1 MRYFYNMSKF
11 DLDHGAIAGIM
22 IKKRTSLEVVPAI
35 ILIVVLL
42 ILGVCLFMVL
52 QHVPMKQI
60 TYSANETKQVQQ
72 AVQGKQAIQAI
83 QGKQAIQVVQVKP
96 SIQKQALAFIP
107 IHVPEE
113 RIVKFIPVRNKITP
127 APIKLTRM
135 VIRKRS
141 RKMHYVEVVPERHS

>member
-1 MRYFYNMSKF
+1 
-11 DLDHGAIAGIM
+11 M

-42 ILGVCLFMVL
+42 ILGVCLFLLL

-60 TYSANETKQVQQ
+60 TYSVNETKQVKQAQQVMQSKQAQQ
-72 AVQGKQAIQAI
+72 AKQSSPI
-83 QGKQAIQVVQVKP
+83 
-96 SIQKQALAFIP
+96 LLP

-113 RIVKFIPVRNKITP
+113 RIVKFTPVRNKITP

-141 RKMHYVEVVPERHS
+141 RKMHYVEVVPERRS

>member
-1 MRYFYNMSKF
+1 
-11 DLDHGAIAGIM
+11 M

-42 ILGVCLFMVL
+42 ILGVCLFLLL

-60 TYSANETKQVQQ
+60 TYSVNETKQVKQAQQVTQSKQAQQ
-72 AVQGKQAIQAI
+72 AQQVMQAAPI
-83 QGKQAIQVVQVKP
+83 
-96 SIQKQALAFIP
+96 LLP

-113 RIVKFIPVRNKITP
+113 RIVKFTPVRNKIAYIPIALTN

-135 VIRKRS
+135 FIKKRTLRKRS
-141 RKMHYVEVVPERHS
+141 RKMHYVEVVPERRS

>member
-1 MRYFYNMSKF
+1 
-11 DLDHGAIAGIM
+11 M

-42 ILGVCLFMVL
+42 ILGICLFLLL
-52 QHVPMKQI
+52 QYVPMKQI
-60 TYSANETKQVQQ
+60 TYSANETKQVQ
-72 AVQGKQAIQAI
+72 AKQAQ
-83 QGKQAIQVVQVKP
+83 QVTQVKQAQQVTP
-96 SIQKQALAFIP
+96 ILLP

-113 RIVKFIPVRNKITP
+113 RIVKFTPVRNRITP

-141 RKMHYVEVVPERHS
+141 RKMHYVEVVPERRS